1 MVLSFLP
8 VYTCVAKCAWNV
20 GYMPQGGI
28 LFRGCTSGG
37 VYIPSTYTHARW
49 VTVGNSGLCCC
60 TCVTYFERWLTP
72 HVLILQLELQPSA
85 LCVPSFLPRAVRNNT
100 TAVTTDHFNKDAAQT
115 PDVHSHEVVAAAQQY
130 LWRSVPQRYHL
141 KHNTYSLS
149 EGQVKRNTSLKVQGL
164 FPRNVQI
171 PRVYSSRS
179 VCVCVC
185 VNLW

>member
-1 MVLSFLP
+1 MYLVFTHMPGERMYLWWSLFTLCLH
-8 VYTCVAKCAWNV
+8 TCQV
-20 GYMPQGGI
+20 
-28 LFRGCTSGG
+28 R
-37 VYIPSTYTHARW
+37 

-171 PRVYSSRS
+171 PRVYSPRS